1 MSKFEGRVQRRRA
14 RQRFRMSRRERG
26 RLQGAGGRDFFRD
39 ADPGG
44 NAEGNPDLLHRE
56 IVKAVNL
63 PDVKARHEGLG
74 LDVVAN
80 SQKEFGAQIKQEI
93 VKLVDGPLET
103 PKGQPITILL

>member
-1 MSKFEGRVQRRRA
+1 M
-14 RQRFRMSRRERG
+14 
-26 RLQGAGGRDFFRD
+26 
-39 ADPGG
+39 
-44 NAEGNPDLLHRE
+44 
-56 IVKAVNL
+56 NL

-103 PKGQPITILL
+103 AKGQPITILL